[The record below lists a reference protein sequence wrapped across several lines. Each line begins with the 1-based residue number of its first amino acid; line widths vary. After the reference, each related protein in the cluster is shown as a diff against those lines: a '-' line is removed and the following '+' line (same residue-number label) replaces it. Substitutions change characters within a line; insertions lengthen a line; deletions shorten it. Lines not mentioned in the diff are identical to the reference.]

1 MLSSLAPASFLIISL
16 NTTFHIL
23 LSSAPYMAQFAY
35 CCLITGF
42 ATFVPEDIEGL
53 YVFIDFSPLNL
64 NDGATNL
71 IAEFQRI
78 LNLS

>member
-1 MLSSLAPASFLIISL
+1 MIII
-16 NTTFHIL
+16 IL
-23 LSSAPYMAQFAY
+23 DAIIHNLLCSVPDLAQFAY
-35 CCLITGF
+35 CCTITGC
-42 ATFVPEDIEGL
+42 AAFVPADVLGL
-53 YVFIDFSPLNL
+53 YVFVDFSALNL